1 MRLRRS
7 EIRSLVRA
15 VKRRDENGRRAW
27 FKKGW
32 GWVGVGG
39 EGKKEGNEEV
49 S

>member
-27 FKKGW
+27 FKKGGGGW
-32 GWVGVGG
+32 EWVGR
-39 EGKKEGNEEV
+39 GKRRGMRK
-49 S
+49 

>member
-15 VKRRDENGRRAW
+15 VKRREENGRRAW

-32 GWVGVGG
+32 GWVG